1 MSDLTASH
9 LEFLKHLNN
18 GGLAS
23 ICSYGKHT
31 ITTEVICKPKSYGA
45 GIKSISYL
53 SDLGFVRY
61 GDPSP
66 YKSGTS
72 RPLIL
77 TDAGKSA
84 MVGVTI

>member
-9 LEFLKHLNN
+9 LQFLKHLDD
-18 GGLAS
+18 GGLAALRV
-23 ICSYGKHT
+23 YGKST
-31 ITTEVICKPKSYGA
+31 QTVEVVCKPKSYGA

-53 SDLGFVRY
+53 SDLGLVRY

-72 RPLIL
+72 RPLVL
-77 TDAGKSA
+77 TDAGKA
-84 MVGVTI
+84 AVGGN